1 MKRVFLFTIISIA
14 AITGRLRAQDTATT
28 QLPEKWTLQQCIDY
42 ASQHNIQLN
51 NLRLSQ
57 QSSREDL
64 LQSKAARLPS
74 VAGTASQYYTHA
86 KNADPVIGGF
96 QTQSSVASNYALS
109 SSWTLYQGGYI
120 RNDIKEKDLL
130 LQAAN
135 LNVLQSEND
144 ITLQITQAYLNIL
157 LANENIVYAKDLLQ
171 TSQAQ
176 RQQGQQRFDAG
187 SIARKDLAQL
197 EAQQATDQYSLVTAE
212 NSYRQNLLTL
222 KQLLQLPTTYNFAI
236 VQPDTMAVE
245 RPVPS
250 LATAQE
256 LALQSRPEVKNG
268 ELSVQV
274 AEIGLAKA
282 KAGFKPTLSLG
293 TSLASGFSDNQSYSY
308 WQQLD
313 NNFYQRAGLT
323 LAVPIFSNRVNKT
336 NEAKAKIQI
345 DQAKLS
351 LQDTKMVL
359 SQTVEQAYLNLQNT
373 QEQYKAAEQQL
384 SASEEA
390 YRIAVEQLKLGA
402 ANIVDLQVQ
411 KNLYIQALQSFIQ
424 AKYSTILNR
433 KIYEFYTGESVTN
446 E

>member
-1 MKRVFLFTIISIA
+1 MKRVFLFMIISIT
-14 AITGRLRAQDTATT
+14 AITGRLTAQDTATAN
-28 QLPEKWTLQQCIDY
+28 LPDKWTLQQCLDY
-42 ASQHNIQLN
+42 AKQHNIQLS

-64 LQSKAARLPS
+64 LQSKAARLPG

-96 QTQSSVASNYALS
+96 QTQSSVASNYSLS

-130 LQAAN
+130 LQTAN

-157 LANENIVYAKDLLQ
+157 LASENIVYAKDLLQ

-212 NSYRQNLLTL
+212 NAYRQNLLTL
-222 KQLLQLPTTYNFAI
+222 KQLLQLPTTYSFSI

-256 LALQSRPEVKNG
+256 LALQTRPEVKNG
-268 ELSVQV
+268 ELGIQV

-345 DQAKLS
+345 DQARLS
-351 LQDTKMVL
+351 LQDTKTVL
-359 SQTVEQAYLNLQNT
+359 SQTVEQSWLNLQNT

-384 SASEEA
+384 NASEET
-390 YRIAVEQLKLGA
+390 YRISVEQLKLGA
-402 ANIVDLQVQ
+402 VNMVDLQVQ

-433 KIYEFYTGESVTN
+433 KIYEFYTGEPVTN

>member
-1 MKRVFLFTIISIA
+1 MKRVFLFLIISIT
-14 AITGRLRAQDTATT
+14 AINGRLTAQDTATT
-28 QLPEKWTLQQCIDY
+28 SLPEKWTLQQCIDY
-42 ASQHNIQLN
+42 ARQHNIQLS

-57 QSSREDL
+57 QSSHEDL

-96 QTQSSVASNYALS
+96 QTQSSIASNYSLN

-120 RNDIKEKDLL
+120 KNDIKEKDLL

-157 LANENIVYAKDLLQ
+157 LASENIVYAKDLLQ

-222 KQLLQLPTTYNFAI
+222 KQLLQLPTTYQFGI

-245 RPVPS
+245 KPVPS
-250 LATAQE
+250 LTAAQD

-384 SASEEA
+384 TAAEEA

-402 ANIVDLQVQ
+402 VNIVDLQVQ

-433 KIYEFYTGESVTN
+433 KIYEFYTGEPVTN

>member
-1 MKRVFLFTIISIA
+1 MIISVT
-14 AITGRLRAQDTATT
+14 AITGRLTAQDTATAK
-28 QLPEKWTLQQCIDY
+28 LPDKWTLQQCLDY
-42 ASQHNIQLN
+42 AKQHNIQLS

-86 KNADPVIGGF
+86 RNADPVIGGF
-96 QTQSSVASNYALS
+96 QTQSSLASNYSLS

-130 LQAAN
+130 LQTAN

-212 NSYRQNLLTL
+212 NAYRQNLLTL
-222 KQLLQLPTTYNFAI
+222 KQLLQLPATYNFSI

-245 RPVPS
+245 KPVPS

-256 LALQSRPEVKNG
+256 LALQTRPEVKNG
-268 ELSVQV
+268 ELGIQV

-351 LQDTKMVL
+351 LQDTKTVL
-359 SQTVEQAYLNLQNT
+359 SQTVEQSWLNLQNT

-384 SASEEA
+384 AASEEA
-390 YRIAVEQLKLGA
+390 YRISVEQLKLGA
-402 ANIVDLQVQ
+402 VNIVDLQVQ

-433 KIYEFYTGESVTN
+433 KIYEFYTGEPVTN

>member
-1 MKRVFLFTIISIA
+1 MIISIT
-14 AITGRLRAQDTATT
+14 AITGHLAAQDTATAK
-28 QLPEKWTLQQCIDY
+28 LPDKWTLQQCLDY
-42 ASQHNIQLN
+42 AKQHNIQLS

-64 LQSKAARLPS
+64 LQSRAARLPS

-96 QTQSSVASNYALS
+96 QTQSSVASNYSLN

-130 LQAAN
+130 LQTAN

-197 EAQQATDQYSLVTAE
+197 EAQQANDQYSLVTAD
-212 NSYRQNLLTL
+212 NAYRQNLLTL
-222 KQLLQLPTTYNFAI
+222 KQLLQLPTTYSFSI

-250 LATAQE
+250 LAHAQE

-274 AEIGLAKA
+274 AEVGLAKA

-351 LQDTKMVL
+351 LLDTKTVL

-373 QEQYKAAEQQL
+373 QEQYNAAEQQL
-384 SASEEA
+384 TASEEA

-402 ANIVDLQVQ
+402 VNIVDLQVQ

-433 KIYEFYTGESVTN
+433 KIYEFYTGEPVTN

>member
-1 MKRVFLFTIISIA
+1 MKRVFLFLIISIT
-14 AITGRLRAQDTATT
+14 AINGRLTAQDTATT
-28 QLPEKWTLQQCIDY
+28 NLPEKWTLQQCIDY
-42 ASQHNIQLN
+42 ARQHNIQLS

-57 QSSREDL
+57 QSSHEDL

-96 QTQSSVASNYALS
+96 QTQSSIASNYSLN

-120 RNDIKEKDLL
+120 KNDIKEKDLL

-157 LANENIVYAKDLLQ
+157 LASENIVYAKDLLQ

-222 KQLLQLPTTYNFAI
+222 KQLLQLPTTYQFGI

-245 RPVPS
+245 KPVPS
-250 LATAQE
+250 LTAAQD

-384 SASEEA
+384 TAAEEA

-402 ANIVDLQVQ
+402 VNIVDLQVQ

-433 KIYEFYTGESVTN
+433 KIYEFYTGEPVTN

>member
-1 MKRVFLFTIISIA
+1 MKRVFLFLIISVT
-14 AITGRLRAQDTATT
+14 AISGRLTAQDTATAS
-28 QLPEKWTLQQCIDY
+28 LPERWTLQQCIDY
-42 ASQHNIQLN
+42 ARQHNIQLS

-74 VAGTASQYYTHA
+74 VTGAASQYYTHA

-96 QTQSSVASNYALS
+96 QTQSSIASNYSLN

-120 RNDIKEKDLL
+120 KNDIKEKDLL

-157 LANENIVYAKDLLQ
+157 LAGENIVYAKDLLQ

-222 KQLLQLPTTYNFAI
+222 KQLLQLPTTYQFGI

-245 RPVPS
+245 KPVPS
-250 LATAQE
+250 LAAAQD

-384 SASEEA
+384 TAAEEA

-402 ANIVDLQVQ
+402 VNIVDLQVQ

-433 KIYEFYTGESVTN
+433 KIYEFYTGEPVTN

>member
-1 MKRVFLFTIISIA
+1 
-14 AITGRLRAQDTATT
+14 
-28 QLPEKWTLQQCIDY
+28 
-42 ASQHNIQLN
+42 
-51 NLRLSQ
+51 
-57 QSSREDL
+57 
-64 LQSKAARLPS
+64 
-74 VAGTASQYYTHA
+74 
-86 KNADPVIGGF
+86 
-96 QTQSSVASNYALS
+96 
-109 SSWTLYQGGYI
+109 
-120 RNDIKEKDLL
+120 
-130 LQAAN
+130 
-135 LNVLQSEND
+135 
-144 ITLQITQAYLNIL
+144 
-157 LANENIVYAKDLLQ
+157 
-171 TSQAQ
+171 
-176 RQQGQQRFDAG
+176 
-187 SIARKDLAQL
+187 
-197 EAQQATDQYSLVTAE
+197 VTAQ
-212 NSYRQNLLTL
+212 NTYRQNLLTL
-222 KQLLQLPTTYNFAI
+222 KQLLQLPTTYQFGI
-236 VQPDTMAVE
+236 VQPDTLAVE
-245 RPVPS
+245 KPVPS
-250 LATAQE
+250 LAAAQD

-359 SQTVEQAYLNLQNT
+359 SQTVEQAWLNLQNT

-384 SASEEA
+384 TAAEEA

-402 ANIVDLQVQ
+402 VNIVDLQVQ

-433 KIYEFYTGESVTN
+433 KIYEFYTGEPVTN